1 MSELADVSAHPL
13 ASQYPCRTPVW
24 WARHGDIG
32 KDPGLTGV
40 SGRMVLLRIPKQ
52 FKKLEGFLARLF
64 KAPKELRRPLDEMN
78 SMLWELCDGTR
89 TFEQVCTVLN
99 DVFKEEIS
107 PVLHRTTAAIRQFE
121 HNNLMLMLEEPLN
134 QRWFIGP
141 GRVPEHQVLGP
152 VPESLQLDTKPIPG
166 EAP

>member
-1 MSELADVSAHPL
+1 
-13 ASQYPCRTPVW
+13 
-24 WARHGDIG
+24 
-32 KDPGLTGV
+32 
-40 SGRMVLLRIPKQ
+40 MVLLRIPKQ

-89 TFEQVCTVLN
+89 TFAQVCTVLN

-107 PVLHRTTAAIRQFE
+107 PVLHRTTAALRQFE